1 VPSLHFAVA
10 PVGSVLPVV
19 VDLDDDDGVL
29 AVEDPEDELP
39 LDPAAAFIA
48 APLAGGAL
56 AAGDDDDDGVL
67 AVEDPGEELL
77 PDPAA
82 AFCTP
87 PCPLQAPRPVAV
99 EVVPSLQFVGAAA
112 AGACAPAVCTARF
125 EAMRIREGT
134 IIRARGK
141 VFIGF
146 GPRLGYDWGYHAT
159 A

>member
-1 VPSLHFAVA
+1 MPSLHFAVA

-56 AAGDDDDDGVL
+56 AAGDDDDGVL
-67 AVEDPGEELL
+67 AVEDPEDEPPL
-77 PDPAA
+77 DPAD

-99 EVVPSLQFVGAAA
+99 ELVPSLQVVGAAA

-146 GPRLGYDWGYHAT
+146 GPRLGYDSGYQAT